1 MENKRFSLKLWF
13 QGKAIMSTSMIFPN
27 HSKALLEQVLTSL
40 EDLNR
45 KDINKFLSVKM
56 MPKFICKGGKLS

>member
-1 MENKRFSLKLWF
+1 
-13 QGKAIMSTSMIFPN
+13 MSTSMNFPN

-45 KDINKFLSVKM
+45 KDINRISFNEGDAKIHMERGKVILTNDKIIISY
-56 MPKFICKGGKLS
+56 PKKVRR

>member
-1 MENKRFSLKLWF
+1 
-13 QGKAIMSTSMIFPN
+13 MSTSMIFPN

-56 MPKFICKGGKLS
+56 MPKFIWKGGKLS

>member
-1 MENKRFSLKLWF
+1 
-13 QGKAIMSTSMIFPN
+13 MSTSMNFPN

-45 KDINKFLSVKM
+45 KDINRISFSEDDAKIHMERGKVILTNDKIIISY
-56 MPKFICKGGKLS
+56 PKKVRR